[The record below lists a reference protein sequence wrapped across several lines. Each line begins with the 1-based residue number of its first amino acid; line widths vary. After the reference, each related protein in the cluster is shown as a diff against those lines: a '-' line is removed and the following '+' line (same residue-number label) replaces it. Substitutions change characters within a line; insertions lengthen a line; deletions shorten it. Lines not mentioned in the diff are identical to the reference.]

1 MADSR
6 SNRHNRDTGAM
17 MIRTLVQSALQ
28 TGYLSVE
35 SEGLIR
41 QVLTIRGYKSTD
53 MEALQ
58 QLYEALKA
66 GTIQRE
72 AQNRIQMPPLGIT

>member
-1 MADSR
+1 
-6 SNRHNRDTGAM
+6 M

-41 QVLTIRGYKSTD
+41 QVLAIRGYKSTD

-58 QLYEALKA
+58 QLYEALKT
-66 GTIQRE
+66 GTIRRE
-72 AQNRIQMPPLGIT
+72 AQNRIQMPPLENYASFSSKYQRA